1 MNKKTRQFNTEYR
14 KKLLSKF
21 ENIKDKSML
30 IDIYNII
37 IGDIGNNFSSNI
49 NGIFI
54 DINIVSDTCIEN
66 INNYFNQISTIISS
80 NIYNTSTSDHI
91 YKLDDIEILSE
102 IGHKLSSQEKCI
114 IKRMRNES

>member
-37 IGDIGNNFSSNI
+37 ICDIGNNFSSNI

-54 DINIVSDTCIEN
+54 DINMVSDKCIEN
-66 INNYFNQISTIISS
+66 INNYFNQINTVISS
-80 NIYNTSTSDHI
+80 NTYNSASDHI
-91 YKLDDIEILSE
+91 YKLDEIEILSE